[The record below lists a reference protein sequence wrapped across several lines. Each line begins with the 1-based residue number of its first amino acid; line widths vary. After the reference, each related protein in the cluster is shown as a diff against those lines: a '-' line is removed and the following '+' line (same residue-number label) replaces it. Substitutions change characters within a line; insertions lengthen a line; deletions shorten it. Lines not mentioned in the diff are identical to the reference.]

1 MKHHFKNTTAKML
14 GERANNYPYLVR
26 IHSLISTGFW
36 LILFTLC
43 YLAQFISPEGG
54 LSNLAAHSLLFT
66 IQIILIL
73 GGFILTPLWE
83 VGLRHIALDFVRSKN
98 TTHENLLAGFRC
110 SSPLLVSALYQG
122 YRYTLAYLISN
133 ISSALILSLL
143 PFSQAFYQ
151 DATYLLENPTSPLE
165 GRLIIAAVVIAT
177 VFIPILI
184 FTFSQV
190 FYRYRMSDRLILDH
204 EQYNGIIASLE
215 SKSLIEGYKK
225 QLFQIDIRYWWY
237 YLANLL
243 SYLLPITLIL
253 INGLDIPLTETTEAI
268 LLFSA
273 IGSMVIR
280 LLVLILAK
288 PKLAATYAIF
298 YDHLTEQPKRTSKDT
313 VQDTASPSDKPKNTK
328 FPWQY

>member
-1 MKHHFKNTTAKML
+1 
-14 GERANNYPYLVR
+14 
-26 IHSLISTGFW
+26 
-36 LILFTLC
+36 
-43 YLAQFISPEGG
+43 
-54 LSNLAAHSLLFT
+54 
-66 IQIILIL
+66 
-73 GGFILTPLWE
+73 
-83 VGLRHIALDFVRSKN
+83 
-98 TTHENLLAGFRC
+98 
-110 SSPLLVSALYQG
+110 
-122 YRYTLAYLISN
+122 
-133 ISSALILSLL
+133 
-143 PFSQAFYQ
+143 
-151 DATYLLENPTSPLE
+151 
-165 GRLIIAAVVIAT
+165 
-177 VFIPILI
+177 
-184 FTFSQV
+184 
-190 FYRYRMSDRLILDH
+190 MSDRLILDH

-253 INGLDIPLTETTEAI
+253 INGLDIPLTKTTEAI

-298 YDHLTEQPKRTSKDT
+298 YNHLTEQPKRTSKDT